1 MSASGGP
8 VNVLG
13 LIALPPIAPED
24 RLFSEQLF
32 VLHGLIG
39 LSIAGL
45 VAAHVGAALYH
56 HLVRRDRVL
65 MRMITG

>member
-1 MSASGGP
+1 M
-8 VNVLG
+8 VLG
-13 LIALPPIAPED
+13 LFALPAIAPEN
-24 RLFSEQLF
+24 RVFSEPLV

-56 HLVRRDRVL
+56 HVVRKDRVL

>member
-1 MSASGGP
+1 
-8 VNVLG
+8 
-13 LIALPPIAPED
+13 
-24 RLFSEQLF
+24 

-56 HLVRRDRVL
+56 HVVRKDRVL